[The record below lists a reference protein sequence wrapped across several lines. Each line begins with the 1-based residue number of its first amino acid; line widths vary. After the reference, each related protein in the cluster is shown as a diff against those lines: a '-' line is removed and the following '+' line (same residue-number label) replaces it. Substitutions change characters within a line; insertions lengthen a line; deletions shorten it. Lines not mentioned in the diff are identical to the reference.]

1 MNVSQGNNAGSSKT
15 LSTRNSS
22 SLLRY
27 GVALLAVGLALL
39 VQMLLVPWFETSP
52 DATPF
57 LTFFAAMMVA
67 AWFGGLGPGLLAT
80 AISALLSKSWGWS
93 SMERR

>member
-1 MNVSQGNNAGSSKT
+1 MNVSQGNNVGSSEI

-57 LTFFAAMMVA
+57 LTFVA
-67 AWFGGLGPGLLAT
+67 G
-80 AISALLSKSWGWS
+80 S
-93 SMERR
+93 